1 MLWENVH
8 KTEAEMAGWHKGLN
22 GHELEQTQRDSGGQ
36 GSLACCSPW
45 GCRKSDTTWRL
56 NNTRSKCMG
65 CVYGLEAGEVDGEEI
80 PTALSVMVYSL
91 LKESTLVPAE
101 GPKLSV
107 KGTSPADMDTGKTTN
122 PSAISQVDLP
132 LLLSFCFHPL

>member
-1 MLWENVH
+1 
-8 KTEAEMAGWHKGLN
+8 
-22 GHELEQTQRDSGGQ
+22 
-36 GSLACCSPW
+36 
-45 GCRKSDTTWRL
+45 
-56 NNTRSKCMG
+56 MG

>member
-1 MLWENVH
+1 MDSR
-8 KTEAEMAGWHKGLN
+8 
-22 GHELEQTQRDSGGQ
+22 LE
-36 GSLACCSPW
+36 
-45 GCRKSDTTWRL
+45 RKVGKET
-56 NNTRSKCMG
+56 
-65 CVYGLEAGEVDGEEI
+65 

-107 KGTSPADMDTGKTTN
+107 KGASPVDMDTVKTTN